1 MLSSVCRAAAGLRG
15 PMVVLARS
23 AATDAGEGPRRT
35 CLHDFHVRR
44 GGRMVDF
51 AGFLLPV
58 QYSEGMSASHR
69 HVRQHSGLF
78 DVSHMLQTEVRG
90 RDRLSFLES
99 LCVADLQ
106 ALPDNGAALSV
117 LTTHSGGVVDDLV
130 ITKTPLGYVHL
141 VSNAARRNEVCKL
154 LAEAR
159 EKWVAK
165 GKDVVVRHYTPE
177 DWALLALQGPTAAT
191 ALQPLVDID
200 LTQLRFMT
208 SSLAAVDGTERCRIT
223 RCGYTGED
231 GFEIC
236 VPAGIAESV
245 SEQLLACKNG
255 SVQLAGLGVR
265 DSLRIEAGL
274 CLYGA
279 ELSEE
284 ISPIEAG
291 LTWLVAKRRREAAD
305 FPGASSILQQIR
317 QGPARRRVGL
327 RSQGAPAR
335 AGAHIVDLKGVPL
348 GHVTSGCPSP
358 SLGGNVA
365 MGFVQAQ
372 AAKAGTRLHL
382 MVRNKPVD
390 AEVAKM
396 PFVTTNYY
404 TPDKKNK

>member
-1 MLSSVCRAAAGLRG
+1 MLSTLSRVARQWVR
-15 PMVVLARS
+15 PLAVRQ
-23 AATDAGEGPRRT
+23 AATEAADGPRKT
-35 CLHDFHVRR
+35 CLYDFHVKR

-58 QYSEGMSASHR
+58 QYTEGMSASHR
-69 HVRQHSGLF
+69 HVREHCGLF

-90 RDRLSFLES
+90 KDRLAFVES
-99 LCVADLQ
+99 LCVADLHG
-106 ALPDNGAALSV
+106 LPDNGATLSV

-130 ITKTPLGYVHL
+130 ITKTPLGYIHM
-141 VSNAARRNEVCKL
+141 VSNAARRKEVSKL
-154 LAEAR
+154 LADAR
-159 EKWVAK
+159 EKWAAK
-165 GKDVVVRHYTPE
+165 GKDVVIKHYVPE
-177 DWALLALQGPTAAT
+177 DWALLALQGPKAAA

-200 LTQLRFMT
+200 LAQLRFMT
-208 SSLAAVDGTERCRIT
+208 SSLAAVDGHERCRVT

-231 GFEIC
+231 GFEVCIPASIS
-236 VPAGIAESV
+236 VPV
-245 SEQLLACKNG
+245 SEQLLACKSG
-255 SVQLAGLGVR
+255 RVQLAGLGVR

-335 AGAHIVDLKGVPL
+335 AGAVILDLKGTQV

-365 MGFVQAQ
+365 MGFVQA
-372 AAKAGTRLHL
+372 AFAKATTRLQL
-382 MVRNKPVD
+382 LVRNKAVD
-390 AEVAKM
+390 AEVTKM
-396 PFVTTNYY
+396 PFVKTNYY
-404 TPDKKNK
+404 TPDKKK